1 MKRQLPDSAA
11 QTDSRP
17 QPEISGTASH
27 RRLCLRLCLSRCL
40 STCSRLAATRSMPR
54 GCNMLALRQAET
66 GRGSQIKTTAN
77 NRTERRWRCWRRR
90 RRRRHSTRIKL
101 NEMLQNP
108 LNAVAIGVEAAAA
121 AARRRGEGGVGG
133 GSLSSRR
140 LVKLDLN
147 VAGL

>member
-54 GCNMLALRQAET
+54 GCNMLALRQAEAD
-66 GRGSQIKTTAN
+66 RGSQIKTAAN
-77 NRTERRWRCWRRR
+77 NRTERRWKRWR

-121 AARRRGEGGVGG
+121 AREGEGGGVGG